1 MKILLFCP
9 QENVDRRLVCDVLMG
24 SWGPDHEGEKG
35 MGMGS
40 GLVPSS
46 SGASASFVGGICS
59 LGAPSC
65 VAPCKMAIEMSDGTQ
80 SV

>member
-1 MKILLFCP
+1 METLWTCP
-9 QENVDRRLVCDVLMG
+9 LESVGRQLGCDVLMG

-65 VAPCKMAIEMSDGTQ
+65 VAPLIS
-80 SV
+80 SPHL